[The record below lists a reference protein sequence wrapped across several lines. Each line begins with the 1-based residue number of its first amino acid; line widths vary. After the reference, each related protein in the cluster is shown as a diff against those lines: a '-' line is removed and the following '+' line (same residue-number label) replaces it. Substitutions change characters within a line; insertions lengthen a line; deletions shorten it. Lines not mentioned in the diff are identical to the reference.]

1 MEKIEKLIEE
11 KPMDVTPKLIIKN
24 STKNFYDFKVEDFEI
39 DGYDYNH
46 DVNIGKIPVAI

>member
-1 MEKIEKLIEE
+1 MGNQL
-11 KPMDVTPKLIIKN
+11 L
-24 STKNFYDFKVEDFEI
+24 EDFEI